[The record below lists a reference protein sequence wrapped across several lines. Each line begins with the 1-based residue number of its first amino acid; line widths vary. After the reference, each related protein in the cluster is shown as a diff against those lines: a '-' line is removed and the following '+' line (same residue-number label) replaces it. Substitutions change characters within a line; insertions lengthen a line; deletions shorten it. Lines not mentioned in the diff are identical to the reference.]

1 MDLDVQLTI
10 QECKQTWESYPLCY
24 VSGSSLRV
32 GATATKLSAASTVIL
47 DSLSTSEQETAGH
60 RGQNIKPTP
69 IPEQASPPS
78 SSKVTK
84 WLREAT
90 AVVERNAGQEISAGQ
105 LGVRP
110 FTPGSIRLQ
119 GHIHPQLLTILR
131 GVMVV
136 TAGSRLC
143 STLDSK
149 DQSHCFQVCQ
159 GQ

>member
-47 DSLSTSEQETAGH
+47 DSLSTSEQETACH

-78 SSKVTK
+78 SSKSPNGSARPPLSWKGTQGRK
-84 WLREAT
+84 FPQDSLGLDPSPLAPSDCKAT
-90 AVVERNAGQEISAGQ
+90 YNPSY
-105 LGVRP
+105 
-110 FTPGSIRLQ
+110 LQ
-119 GHIHPQLLTILR
+119 ILR
-131 GVMVV
+131 GVVVV
-136 TAGSRLC
+136 TAGSGLC